1 MKSNNK
7 IDKIH
12 TDGLIEKWCYNPW
25 RKFQNNSWRTT
36 QFQNKK
42 KTKQNDKKK
51 MNKMKI
57 FRATVNKQMTKH
69 KQKEKS
75 IIILGYTVNKQF
87 DG

>member
-12 TDGLIEKWCYNPW
+12 TDGLIEKWRYNPW
-25 RKFQNNSWRTT
+25 RKFQDNSWRTT

-42 KTKQNDKKK
+42 NQSKTIKK
-51 MNKMKI
+51 MNKMQI
-57 FRATVNKQMTKH
+57 FRTTVNKQITKH

-87 DG
+87 NG

>member
-1 MKSNNK
+1 
-7 IDKIH
+7 
-12 TDGLIEKWCYNPW
+12 
-25 RKFQNNSWRTT
+25 
-36 QFQNKK
+36 
-42 KTKQNDKKK
+42 